1 MTSPPWDSR
10 LVDACPA
17 AAGCRRQSAL
27 LLRRRRNITAP
38 NKTARTPQIRRKVV
52 VSIKSSP
59 SPSSSAN
66 YMFSISGNK
75 SRTRCVITGPMVTT
89 NSDGST
95 QKKIGK
101 TSFTASLD
109 ARSSALCRAITRR

>member
-17 AAGCRRQSAL
+17 AAGCRRQSVF

-52 VSIKSSP
+52 VSIKKLSFP
-59 SPSSSAN
+59 FLIGQLHVFNHRHQIPHEAN
-66 YMFSISGNK
+66 HH
-75 SRTRCVITGPMVTT
+75 RTYG
-89 NSDGST
+89 DHE
-95 QKKIGK
+95 
-101 TSFTASLD
+101 
-109 ARSSALCRAITRR
+109 